1 MLLIS
6 TCGPDFKTGFEPLPL
21 NAQSD
26 YIFPKEINVKDK
38 IKIDAIPA
46 PKKIVLDDYLKL

>member
-1 MLLIS
+1 MFSILN
-6 TCGPDFKTGFEPLPL
+6 CGPDFNIGFEPLPL

-26 YIFPKEINVKDK
+26 YIFPKKINVKDK

-46 PKKIVLDDYLKL
+46 PKNSNRGLF